1 MKKNLENLTI
11 PKTKE
16 LRQEKLDEAVAIL
29 KSEFVGLDDI
39 IDNIKKSIIP
49 WYITPEII
57 ERPVV
62 ISLWG
67 LTGTGKTS
75 VVRRLVQ
82 LLGLTG
88 KTAFFD
94 CGLEANESS
103 SGSIAD
109 KIEEVFDIEDD
120 FDSLNSSGENKL
132 GDAVFVFDEFQYA
145 RTIDE
150 NGCELL
156 KSPLRPIWNI
166 IDNGKVS
173 VSEYRYDITHFGN
186 FVEDFKQFSKEH
198 PEIKLDSGKVT
209 SREEVKTVLEN
220 LGLFYYGRNVTELL
234 NGDDSAKVKVSK
246 PFIKTNDDEDE
257 EEDIFRPLRLLEDRD
272 MRTIVKK
279 LNAYKPRYGY
289 EIITDLNNSKNIS
302 EFSHILEKVSII
314 ISKPKELDCSRSL
327 VFILGNLD
335 EAFKVKSDLNPDMD
349 ANTFY
354 DKTSKVSISD
364 IKEALKQRFR
374 AEQIARLGNNL
385 IKYPTLKKEH
395 FIKIIKKEL
404 FRIADKFL
412 ETEGIKINYTENIID
427 LIYSEGVFPVQGVR
441 PVYTTIGTLLTP
453 LLSDILINRI
463 AEDKEVTI
471 TLTKETDLTE
481 KKLKIDKTS
490 LSIIFGESRKTV
502 NIEIPLQLGE
512 LRNPERRL
520 TRFINSVHE
529 AGHAIVA
536 LHETGVYP
544 VNIVSVATGDGGFCN
559 TYDPKKEGEIDSR
572 GDVDSEVRIC
582 LAGYEAENLV
592 YGKYPEKCLMGSGS
606 DIENAWDFFS
616 EMAYRCGYFEPYS
629 YTNHLTEE
637 STAGG
642 IPSGFLDNEGLYV
655 KHPYK
660 EYNGYLN
667 EMVASRFSELRQ
679 DVVNIL
685 KDEKELLKVVALYL
699 GENGS
704 MNSDEFRDFVIKYG
718 NKLTDKYVSSKL
730 EEDKNWYEKILSKF

>member
-145 RTIDE
+145 RTLDE
-150 NGCELL
+150 NGHELL

-246 PFIKTNDDEDE
+246 PFIKTSDDEDE

-289 EIITDLNNSKNIS
+289 EIITNLNNSKNIS

-335 EAFKVKSDLNPDMD
+335 EAFKVESDLDPDMD

-364 IKEALKQRFR
+364 IKEAL
-374 AEQIARLGNNL
+374 
-385 IKYPTLKKEH
+385 
-395 FIKIIKKEL
+395 
-404 FRIADKFL
+404 
-412 ETEGIKINYTENIID
+412 
-427 LIYSEGVFPVQGVR
+427 
-441 PVYTTIGTLLTP
+441 
-453 LLSDILINRI
+453 
-463 AEDKEVTI
+463 
-471 TLTKETDLTE
+471 
-481 KKLKIDKTS
+481 
-490 LSIIFGESRKTV
+490 
-502 NIEIPLQLGE
+502 
-512 LRNPERRL
+512 
-520 TRFINSVHE
+520 
-529 AGHAIVA
+529 
-536 LHETGVYP
+536 
-544 VNIVSVATGDGGFCN
+544 
-559 TYDPKKEGEIDSR
+559 
-572 GDVDSEVRIC
+572 
-582 LAGYEAENLV
+582 
-592 YGKYPEKCLMGSGS
+592 
-606 DIENAWDFFS
+606 
-616 EMAYRCGYFEPYS
+616 
-629 YTNHLTEE
+629 
-637 STAGG
+637 
-642 IPSGFLDNEGLYV
+642 
-655 KHPYK
+655 
-660 EYNGYLN
+660 
-667 EMVASRFSELRQ
+667 
-679 DVVNIL
+679 
-685 KDEKELLKVVALYL
+685 
-699 GENGS
+699 
-704 MNSDEFRDFVIKYG
+704 
-718 NKLTDKYVSSKL
+718 
-730 EEDKNWYEKILSKF
+730 

>member
-75 VVRRLVQ
+75 VVRRLTS
-82 LLGLTG
+82 LLGLSG
-88 KTAFFD
+88 KTVFFD

-109 KIEEVFDIEDD
+109 KIEEVFDCDD
-120 FDSLNSSGENKL
+120 DCDSISSGYEKF
-132 GDAVFVFDEFQYA
+132 GSAVFVFDEFQYA
-145 RTIDE
+145 RTLDE
-150 NGCELL
+150 NGHELL
-156 KSPLRPIWNI
+156 KSPLRPIWTI
-166 IDNGKVS
+166 IDSGKVS
-173 VSEYRYDITHFGN
+173 VSEYRYDISRFSN
-186 FVEDFKQFSKEH
+186 FVEDFSEFAKEYPSIH
-198 PEIKLDSGKVT
+198 VDNGKVLD
-209 SREEVKTVLEN
+209 REEVKIVLEN
-220 LGLFYYGRNVTELL
+220 LGLFYYGRDVSSLL
-234 NGDDSAKVKVSK
+234 GGEKNSYAPKVGSS
-246 PFIKTNDDEDE
+246 DREDE
-257 EEDIFRPLRLLEDRD
+257 EDDIFRPLSLIGEDNLRTMVKRLNSFKARLGFEMIIELNNVTTLIEYSKILEDAAR
-272 MRTIVKK
+272 
-279 LNAYKPRYGY
+279 
-289 EIITDLNNSKNIS
+289 IIT
-302 EFSHILEKVSII
+302 
-314 ISKPKELDCSRSL
+314 KPKELDCSRSL

-335 EAFKVKSDLNPDMD
+335 EAFKVESDLDPDMD

-412 ETEGIKINYTENIID
+412 ETEGIKINYAENIID
-427 LIYSEGVFPVQGVR
+427 LMYSEGVFPVQGVR
-441 PVYTTIGTLLTP
+441 PIYTTIGTLLTP

-481 KKLKIDKTS
+481 KQLKIDKTS

-544 VNIVSVATGDGGFCN
+544 VNIVSVSTGDGGFCN

-616 EMAYRCGYFEPYS
+616 GMAYRCGYFEPYL

-637 STAGG
+637 STSG
-642 IPSGFLDNEGLYV
+642 IPSGFLDNEGLFV
-655 KHPYK
+655 NHPYK
-660 EYNGYLN
+660 KYNGYLN
-667 EMVASRFSELRQ
+667 EMVVRRFSELRQ

-730 EEDKNWYEKILSKF
+730 EEEKNWYEKILNKF

>member
-1 MKKNLENLTI
+1 MEKNLENLTI

-16 LRQEKLDEAVAIL
+16 LRQEKLNEAVKIL

-39 IDNIKKSIIP
+39 IDSIKKSIIP

-103 SGSIAD
+103 SGSLAD

-132 GDAVFVFDEFQYA
+132 GEAVFVFDEFQYA
-145 RTIDE
+145 RTLDE

-173 VSEYRYDITHFGN
+173 ISEYRYDITHFGN

-198 PEIKLDSGKVT
+198 PEIKLESGKVT
-209 SREEVKTVLEN
+209 SREEVKVVLEN

-234 NGDDSAKVKVSK
+234 NGDVSAKVKSIK
-246 PFIKTNDDEDE
+246 PLINKNDDEDE
-257 EEDIFRPLRLLEDRD
+257 EEDIFRPLRILEERD

-279 LNAYKPRYGY
+279 LNAYKPKYGY
-289 EIITDLNNSKNIS
+289 EVITDLNNSKNVA
-302 EFSHILEKVSII
+302 EFSHILEKISVV

-335 EAFKVKSDLNPDMD
+335 EAFKVESDLDPDMD
-349 ANTFY
+349 ADTFY

-404 FRIADKFL
+404 SRVADKFL
-412 ETEGIKINYTENIID
+412 ETEGIKINYAENIID
-427 LIYSEGVFPVQGVR
+427 LMYSEGVFPVQGVR

-463 AEDKEVTI
+463 AEDKEATI

-490 LSIIFGESRKTV
+490 LSIIFGESRKV
-502 NIEIPLQLGE
+502 VEVEIPLQLGE
-512 LRNPERRL
+512 LRNPERKL

-536 LHETGVYP
+536 LYETGVYP

-592 YGKYPEKCLMGSGS
+592 YGKYPGKCLMGSGS
-606 DIENAWDFFS
+606 DIENAWEFFS
-616 EMAYRCGYFEPYS
+616 EMAYKCGYFEPYS
-629 YTNHLTEE
+629 FTNHLTEGS
-637 STAGG
+637 STG
-642 IPSGFLDNEGLYV
+642 IPSGFLDSEGLFV
-655 KHPYK
+655 SHPYK
-660 EYNGYLN
+660 NGSGYLR
-667 EMVASRFSELRQ
+667 EMIARRFSELRQ

-685 KDEKELLKVVALYL
+685 KEEKKLLKVVSLYL
-699 GENGS
+699 GKNGS
-704 MNSDEFRDFVIKYG
+704 MGSEEFRDFVIKYG
-718 NKLTDKYVSSKL
+718 NKLTDEYISTKI
-730 EEDKNWYEKILSKF
+730 EENKNWYEEILSKF

>member
-1 MKKNLENLTI
+1 MEKNLEDLTI

-16 LRQEKLDEAVAIL
+16 LRQKKLNEAVMTL

-39 IDNIKKSIIP
+39 IDSIKKSIIP
-49 WYITPEII
+49 WYITPEVI

-82 LLGLTG
+82 LLGLSG

-103 SGSIAD
+103 SGSLAD

-120 FDSLNSSGENKL
+120 FDSLNSVGENKL

-145 RTIDE
+145 RTLDE
-150 NGCELL
+150 QGCELL

-173 VSEYRYDITHFGN
+173 ISEYRYDITHFGN
-186 FVEDFKQFSKEH
+186 FVEDLRQFAKEH
-198 PEIKLDSGKVT
+198 PEVKLESGKVT
-209 SREEVKTVLEN
+209 SRDEVKIVLEN

-234 NGDDSAKVKVSK
+234 NGDDSGKAKAIK
-246 PFIKTNDDEDE
+246 PLSDDNDE
-257 EEDIFRPLRLLEDRD
+257 EEEDLFRPLRILEDRD

-279 LNAYKPRYGY
+279 LNAYKPKYGF
-289 EIITDLNNSKNIS
+289 EVIVDLNNAKNIS
-302 EFSHILEKVSII
+302 DFSNILEKISVV

-335 EAFKVKSDLNPDMD
+335 EAFKVESDIDPDMD
-349 ANTFY
+349 ADTFY

-385 IKYPTLKKEH
+385 IKYPSLKKEH

-404 FRIADKFL
+404 TRVADKFL
-412 ETEGIKINYTENIID
+412 ETEGIKINYSKDIID
-427 LIYSEGVFPVQGVR
+427 LMYSEGVFPVQGVR

-453 LLSDILINRI
+453 LLSDILINHT
-463 AEDKEVTI
+463 AEDKEATI
-471 TLTKETDLTE
+471 TLTNETDLTE
-481 KKLKIDKTS
+481 KKLKMDKTS
-490 LSIIFGESRKTV
+490 LSITFGGSGKV
-502 NIEIPLQLGE
+502 INVEIPLQLGE

-582 LAGYEAENLV
+582 LAGYEAEELV

-606 DIENAWDFFS
+606 DIESAWEFFS
-616 EMAYRCGYFEPYS
+616 EMAYKCGYFEPFPF
-629 YTNHLTEE
+629 TNHITEN
-637 STAGG
+637 STTG
-642 IPSGFLDNEGLYV
+642 IPSGLLDDNGLLV
-655 KHPYK
+655 SHPYK
-660 EYNGYLN
+660 EDNGYLN
-667 EMVASRFSELRQ
+667 SMVTRRFQELRN
-679 DVVNIL
+679 DVRRIL
-685 KDEKELLKVVALYL
+685 NDEKKLLKVVALYL
-699 GENGS
+699 GKNGS
-704 MNSDEFRDFVIKYG
+704 MGAEEFRDFVIKYG
-718 NKLTDKYVSSKL
+718 NKLTDKYVSTKL
-730 EEDKNWYEKILSKF
+730 EENKDWYEKILEKF

>member
-39 IDNIKKSIIP
+39 IDSIKKSIIP

-220 LGLFYYGRNVTELL
+220 LGLFYYERNVTELL

-302 EFSHILEKVSII
+302 EFSLSLIHI
-314 ISKPKELDCSRSL
+314 
-327 VFILGNLD
+327 
-335 EAFKVKSDLNPDMD
+335 
-349 ANTFY
+349 
-354 DKTSKVSISD
+354 
-364 IKEALKQRFR
+364 
-374 AEQIARLGNNL
+374 
-385 IKYPTLKKEH
+385 
-395 FIKIIKKEL
+395 
-404 FRIADKFL
+404 
-412 ETEGIKINYTENIID
+412 
-427 LIYSEGVFPVQGVR
+427 
-441 PVYTTIGTLLTP
+441 
-453 LLSDILINRI
+453 
-463 AEDKEVTI
+463 
-471 TLTKETDLTE
+471 
-481 KKLKIDKTS
+481 
-490 LSIIFGESRKTV
+490 
-502 NIEIPLQLGE
+502 
-512 LRNPERRL
+512 
-520 TRFINSVHE
+520 
-529 AGHAIVA
+529 
-536 LHETGVYP
+536 
-544 VNIVSVATGDGGFCN
+544 
-559 TYDPKKEGEIDSR
+559 
-572 GDVDSEVRIC
+572 
-582 LAGYEAENLV
+582 
-592 YGKYPEKCLMGSGS
+592 
-606 DIENAWDFFS
+606 
-616 EMAYRCGYFEPYS
+616 
-629 YTNHLTEE
+629 
-637 STAGG
+637 
-642 IPSGFLDNEGLYV
+642 
-655 KHPYK
+655 
-660 EYNGYLN
+660 
-667 EMVASRFSELRQ
+667 
-679 DVVNIL
+679 
-685 KDEKELLKVVALYL
+685 
-699 GENGS
+699 
-704 MNSDEFRDFVIKYG
+704 
-718 NKLTDKYVSSKL
+718 
-730 EEDKNWYEKILSKF
+730 